1 MSVSQIRYLNVVELG
16 RGALQK
22 LAGACQEHG
31 IRRPLIVTDR
41 GVRAAGL
48 VDQAL
53 AQLAGLEHVA
63 VYDGTPSN
71 PTEAAAREA
80 CALAR
85 QEGCDGLVA
94 VGAVRP
100 STAPRPWPS
109 WSPTTGRWLATPPSK
124 AAQG

>member
-22 LAGACQEHG
+22 LAAACQEHG
-31 IRRPLIVTDR
+31 IRRPLIVTDK

-48 VDQAL
+48 VDRAL

-85 QEGCDGLVA
+85 QEGA
-94 VGAVRP
+94 
-100 STAPRPWPS
+100 
-109 WSPTTGRWLATPPSK
+109 
-124 AAQG
+124 

>member
-1 MSVSQIRYLNVVELG
+1 MHAAFRRRWNASGLPLRYGRENQTAVVDTAPAQGNRPMSVSQIRYLNVVELG

-22 LAGACQEHG
+22 LAAACQEHG
-31 IRRPLIVTDR
+31 IRRPLIVTDK

-48 VDQAL
+48 VDRAL

-85 QEGCDGLVA
+85 QEGA
-94 VGAVRP
+94 
-100 STAPRPWPS
+100 
-109 WSPTTGRWLATPPSK
+109 
-124 AAQG
+124 